1 MAYEVKLD
9 QFEGPLD
16 LLLHL
21 VHKNEMDIQDI
32 KIATITAQY
41 LEYLAIMKARNMDV
55 ASEFL
60 VMAATLLHLKSRT
73 LLPPSRAELE
83 DEEGRDPEEELKA
96 RLLEYQ
102 RYKEGAQELEE
113 YPRLFRDV
121 FPRPALEPDAEAFA
135 DMVLDAEINVSVYD
149 LVCALDKVLRPKA
162 KPEAHRIK
170 TGAISIT
177 QGVHMLLRHLQGKER
192 VSFQRCFSAATT
204 RLEVVVQFMALLELA
219 RLQLLELQQHNRKGM
234 IYLYPSQ
241 SLRSGSYT
249 DIEHMIDME
258 AYADVRS

>member
-1 MAYEVKLD
+1 VAYEVKLD

-32 KIATITAQY
+32 RIATITAQY
-41 LEYLAIMKARNMDV
+41 LEHLDMMKARNMDV

-73 LLPPSRAELE
+73 LLPPSRVEME
-83 DEEGRDPEEELKA
+83 DGDGQDPEEELKA

-102 RYKEGAQELEE
+102 RYKEGAQQLEE

-121 FPRPALEPDAEAFA
+121 FPRPPLEPEAAELAA
-135 DMVLDAEINVSVYD
+135 KALDAQINIGLYD
-149 LVCALDKVLRPKA
+149 LVRALDNVLRPKP
-162 KPEAHRIK
+162 KPAVHRVEG
-170 TGAISIT
+170 GAISIT
-177 QGVHMLLRHLQGKER
+177 QGVHMLLQHLHGRER
-192 VSFQRCFSAATT
+192 VSFQRCFSATT
-204 RLEVVVQFMALLELA
+204 SRLEVVVQFMALLELA
-219 RLQLLELQQHNRKGM
+219 RLQLLELQQHTRNGM
-234 IYLYPSQ
+234 IYLYPAQ

-249 DIEHMIDME
+249 DIEHMIDVE
-258 AYADVRS
+258 AYANF